1 MHWIWK
7 SNFKKFNTLGK
18 VLLCLLIVFVATIRV
33 FASNEISWMKNKSGQ
48 VHFSMTDGTAYDVK
62 LHLGVDGVFYDK
74 RKHELGESEYVS
86 LFQVSPS
93 KSGSPLGLCGAGN
106 EIWLHV
112 YRITGTALTE
122 ITRTLVSSCLHSISM
137 ASQNSGTAM
146 QDQDFSSVQWN
157 LQGFSIE
164 WFEQRDAAGRSLQF
178 SNFVLHDGVFLQQD
192 VVSQEHSNQ

>member
-1 MHWIWK
+1 MPIMCWGSKFTKALFFLLLGLGWVSHAHAGTETFWLK
-7 SNFKKFNTLGK
+7 S
-18 VLLCLLIVFVATIRV
+18 
-33 FASNEISWMKNKSGQ
+33 KSGQ
-48 VHFSMTDGTAYDVK
+48 VHLSITDGTAYDVK
-62 LHLGVDGVFYDK
+62 LNPDVDGVFYD
-74 RKHELGESEYVS
+74 RNKHELGEDEYVS

-93 KSGSPLGLCGAGN
+93 NSGNPLGLCGAGS

-122 ITRTLVSSCLHSISM
+122 ITKTLVSSCLRSISM
-137 ASQNSGTAM
+137 TSQNSGEAM

-164 WFEQRDAAGRSLQF
+164 WFEHRDAAGRSLQF

-192 VVSQEHSNQ
+192 VVSQEHSNK

>member
-1 MHWIWK
+1 MPIMCWV
-7 SNFKKFNTLGK
+7 SKFTKALFFLLLGLGW
-18 VLLCLLIVFVATIRV
+18 VSHVHAGTETFWV
-33 FASNEISWMKNKSGQ
+33 KNKSGQ
-48 VHFSMTDGTAYDVK
+48 VHLSMTDGTAYDVK
-62 LHLGVDGVFYDK
+62 LNPDVDGVFYD
-74 RKHELGESEYVS
+74 RNKHELGEDEYVS

-93 KSGSPLGLCGAGN
+93 NSGNPLGLCGAGS

-122 ITRTLVSSCLHSISM
+122 ITKTLVSSCLRSISM
-137 ASQNSGTAM
+137 ASQNSGAAM
-146 QDQDFSSVQWN
+146 QDQDFSSVQWS

-164 WFEQRDAAGRSLQF
+164 WFEHRDAAGRSLQF

>member
-1 MHWIWK
+1 MPIMCWG
-7 SNFKKFNTLGK
+7 SKFTKALFFLLLGLGW
-18 VLLCLLIVFVATIRV
+18 VSHAHAGTETFWL
-33 FASNEISWMKNKSGQ
+33 KNKSGQ
-48 VHFSMTDGTAYDVK
+48 VRLLMADGAAYDVK
-62 LHLGVDGVFYDK
+62 LNPDVDGVFYD
-74 RKHELGESEYVS
+74 RNKHELGEDEYVS

-93 KSGSPLGLCGAGN
+93 NSGNPLGLCGAGS

-122 ITRTLVSSCLHSISM
+122 ITKTFVSSCLRSISM
-137 ASQNSGTAM
+137 ASQNSGAAM

-164 WFEQRDAAGRSLQF
+164 WFEHRDAAGRSLQF

-192 VVSQEHSNQ
+192 VVSQEHSNK